1 MSKDPRDNASGPGD
15 PGSAGGEWW
24 DVESASGAGR
34 DGATGATGAGAAGAS
49 GEHRLGRNGGRRA
62 GGPSKDDAFAG
73 DGKYAPDEYGPDDYD
88 ADEYDAGDRID
99 DDLEDDGDVEE
110 KGGRRRG
117 IWAWLGVAAVLII
130 LFPVAIFGIAYMATD
145 VPEPEDLRNDQI
157 AVIYDKTGDNEIARI
172 VPEAGNRRAVN
183 LQDVPSVVR
192 NAVLAAEDRE
202 FYTNPGFSLSGYA
215 RAAWGVVTGNPSA
228 GGGSTI
234 TQQYV
239 KNAVVGNE
247 RTVTRKAKEL
257 VMSAKMA
264 REWSK
269 DEILEAYLNTIYFG
283 RNGYGIAAA
292 AEAYFGKKVEDLT
305 AADAAVL
312 AASIQRPSALDPW
325 TNRAEAEQRWN
336 YVLDGMVDMGVLTQ
350 ADRNAQTYPET
361 LDPALVPQ
369 QAPEPGPA
377 AMIKSQVLAE
387 LDREGITEQ
396 EVNTLG
402 LRVTTTIDPEAQKA
416 ALNAV
421 DNYMFSDDLRAAIVS
436 VEPKTGAVRAY
447 YGGNDPNGWDYANS
461 GLQTGST
468 FKIFA
473 LAAALDQDIP
483 LSAQYSSA
491 PVQSGPVTMQN
502 AGGASC
508 GVCPISESL
517 KQSLNT
523 PFIRLQR
530 DLANG
535 PTDTAKMAHRLG
547 VAESLPGIE
556 RTLVEEN
563 GQSLDGIALGQYQSR
578 PIDMAVGLGTLAND
592 GVYQQTHFV
601 EKVETV
607 NGEVLFE
614 REKKDGERR
623 VSEAVATN
631 VIDAMKPIA
640 SFNNHALAG
649 GRPSAAKT
657 GTTQLGDTGLNKDAW
672 MIGATPQLST
682 AVWVGNVDGS
692 ALYNAY
698 GGVMWG
704 ANTPSDLWKFTMDN
718 ALVNQNW
725 ENFSQPKPVNGVA
738 GAPAWSGNAPP
749 AGPGRDENSNEES
762 SEESSP
768 ALPEL
773 PEIPPPGGGIGDLLP
788 FPRPGDGGG
797 PGGGGGGGNGGGG
810 GGGGNEPV
818 PQPAPGPAP
827 EPAPGNN

>member
-24 DVESASGAGR
+24 DDDSAFGAGR
-34 DGATGATGAGAAGAS
+34 AGTDGAAGA
-49 GEHRLGRNGGRRA
+49 GGA
-62 GGPSKDDAFAG
+62 GGVADSAKDQSFG
-73 DGKYAPDEYGPDDYD
+73 VDGGYGPDDYD
-88 ADEYDAGDRID
+88 AHDADDYDVEDYGDEFGD
-99 DDLEDDGDVEE
+99 DDYGDAVEEDDDVDE
-110 KGGRRRG
+110 KGGRRRA
-117 IWAWLGVAAVLII
+117 IWAWLAAAAALII
-130 LFPVAIFGIAYMATD
+130 MFPLVIFGIAYVGTD
-145 VPEPEDLRNDQI
+145 VPEPEELLNDQI
-157 AVIYDKTGDNEIARI
+157 AVIYDKTGENEIARI
-172 VPEAGNRRAVN
+172 VPEAGNRRAVE
-183 LQDVPSVVR
+183 LDEVPSVVR

-292 AEAYFGKKVEDLT
+292 SEAYFGKPVGELT
-305 AADAAVL
+305 AAEAAVL

-325 TNRAEAEQRWN
+325 TNRPEAEQRWN
-336 YVLDGMVDMGVLTQ
+336 YVLDGMVEMGVLTQ
-350 ADRNAQTYPET
+350 SDRDAQAYPET

-402 LRVTTTIDPEAQKA
+402 LRVTTTIDPDVQQA
-416 ALNAV
+416 ALDAV
-421 DNYMFSDDLRAAIVS
+421 DNYLFSEDLRTAIVS
-436 VEPKTGAVRAY
+436 VEPGTGAVRGY
-447 YGGNDPNGWDYANS
+447 YGGDDPNGWDYANS

-491 PVQSGPVTMQN
+491 PVQSGNVTMYN

-530 DLANG
+530 DLKNG
-535 PTDTAKMAHRLG
+535 PSDTAKMAHRLG
-547 VAESLPGIE
+547 IAESIPGIE
-556 RTLVEEN
+556 HTLVEEN
-563 GQSLDGIALGQYQSR
+563 GESLDGIALGQYETR
-578 PIDMAVGLGTLAND
+578 PLDMAVGLATLAND

-614 REKKDGERR
+614 RETGDGDRR

-640 SFNNHALAG
+640 SYNNHALAG
-649 GRPSAAKT
+649 GRQSAAKT

-698 GGVMWG
+698 GGVMYG
-704 ANTPSDLWKFTMDN
+704 AHTPSDLWKYTMDN
-718 ALVNQNW
+718 ALVNADW
-725 ENFSQPKPVNGVA
+725 ETFTSPKPIAGVA
-738 GAPAWSGNAPP
+738 GAPAWSGGGGGGPAAPSGGDGGETAEETAEEEAP
-749 AGPGRDENSNEES
+749 AE
-762 SEESSP
+762 
-768 ALPEL
+768 PEL
-773 PEIPPPGGGIGDLLP
+773 PDIPIPGDGGGGGIGDLLP
-788 FPRPGDGGG
+788 FPAPGDGGG
-797 PGGGGGGGNGGGG
+797 QNGGGDG
-810 GGGGNEPV
+810 GGD
-818 PQPAPGPAP
+818 PAP
-827 EPAPGNN
+827 EPAPDN

>member
-15 PGSAGGEWW
+15 AGSAGGEWW
-24 DVESASGAGR
+24 DVDSTSGAGR
-34 DGATGATGAGAAGAS
+34 DGADGGADEGAAGAGAS
-49 GEHRLGRNGGRRA
+49 GAHRLGRNGNGGAADAAA
-62 GGPSKDDAFAG
+62 GSAKDDSLGRDG
-73 DGKYAPDEYGPDDYD
+73 DHDPEDYD
-88 ADEYDAGDRID
+88 AVDDRGDEFGDDR
-99 DDLEDDGDVEE
+99 EDEEDVEE

-117 IWAWLGVAAVLII
+117 IWAWLAVAAVLII
-130 LFPVAIFGIAYMATD
+130 LFPVAIFGIAYVATD
-145 VPEPEDLRNDQI
+145 VPEPEELANDQI
-157 AVIYDKTGDNEIARI
+157 AVIYDSSGENEIARI
-172 VPEAGNRRAVN
+172 VPEAGNRRAVE
-183 LQDVPSVVR
+183 LEEVPSVVR

-215 RAAWGVVTGNPSA
+215 RAAWGVITGNPSA

-239 KNAVVGNE
+239 KNAVVGDE
-247 RTVTRKAKEL
+247 RTITRKAKEL

-292 AEAYFGKKVEDLT
+292 AEAYFGKPVGELT

-312 AASIQRPSALDPW
+312 AASIQRPSTLDPW
-325 TNRAEAEQRWN
+325 TNRPEAEERWN
-336 YVLDGMVDMGVLTQ
+336 YVLDGMVEMGVLTQ

-402 LRVTTTIDPEAQKA
+402 LRVTTTIDPKAQEA
-416 ALNAV
+416 ALDAV
-421 DNYMFSDDLRAAIVS
+421 DNYLFSEDMRTAIVS
-436 VEPKTGAVRAY
+436 VEPGTGAVRAY
-447 YGGNDPNGWDYANS
+447 YGGEDPNGWDYANS

-491 PVQSGPVTMQN
+491 PVQSGSVTMYN

-508 GVCPISESL
+508 GVCPISEAL

-530 DLANG
+530 DLENG
-535 PTDTAKMAHRLG
+535 PTDTANMAHRLG
-547 VAESLPGIE
+547 VAESIPGIE
-556 RTLVEEN
+556 HTLVEEN
-563 GQSLDGIALGQYQSR
+563 GQSLDGITLGQYQTR
-578 PIDMAVGLGTLAND
+578 PLDMAVGLATLAND

-614 REKKDGERR
+614 RENGDGDRR

-640 SFNNHALAG
+640 SYNNHALAG
-649 GRPSAAKT
+649 GRQSAAKT

-698 GGVMWG
+698 GGVMYG
-704 ANTPSDLWKFTMDN
+704 ANTPSDLWKYTMDN
-718 ALVNQNW
+718 ALVDADW
-725 ENFSQPKPVNGVA
+725 ETFTSPKAVAGVA
-738 GAPAWSGNAPP
+738 GAPAWSGGGDAAAPTQEETTAEETTEEAPP
-749 AGPGRDENSNEES
+749 A
-762 SEESSP
+762 
-768 ALPEL
+768 APEL
-773 PEIPPPGGGIGDLLP
+773 PEIPAPGGGGGGGGIGDLLP
-788 FPRPGDGGG
+788 FPAPGDGGG
-797 PGGGGGGGNGGGG
+797 QNGGG
-810 GGGGNEPV
+810 GGGGNEP
-818 PQPAPGPAP
+818 AP
-827 EPAPGNN
+827 EPAPGN

>member
-24 DVESASGAGR
+24 DVDSASGAGR
-34 DGATGATGAGAAGAS
+34 DGTAGDAAGAEGDS
-49 GEHRLGRNGGRRA
+49 VVRGGRRDA
-62 GGPSKDDAFAG
+62 GDPGARDYGAG
-73 DGKYAPDEYGPDDYD
+73 DGD
-88 ADEYDAGDRID
+88 AGSYDAGDYDAEDDLD
-99 DDLEDDGDVEE
+99 DDVEDEVDDER
-110 KGGRRRG
+110 GGRRG
-117 IWAWLGVAAVLII
+117 MWAWLAVAAVLII
-130 LFPVAIFGIAYMATD
+130 LFPVAIFGIAYVATD
-145 VPEPEDLRNDQI
+145 VPEPEELANDQI
-157 AVIYDKTGDNEIARI
+157 AVIYDNSGDNEIARI
-172 VPEAGNRRAVN
+172 VPEAGNRRAVE
-183 LQDVPSVVR
+183 LEEVPSVVR

-239 KNAVVGNE
+239 KNAVVGDE

-292 AEAYFGKKVEDLT
+292 SEAYFGKPVGELT

-325 TNRAEAEQRWN
+325 TNRPEAEQRWN
-336 YVLDGMVDMGVLTQ
+336 YVLDGMVEMGVLTQ
-350 ADRNAQTYPET
+350 ADRNAQAYPET

-369 QAPEPGPA
+369 RAPEPGPA

-402 LRVTTTIDPEAQKA
+402 LRVTTTIDPEAQKS
-416 ALNAV
+416 ALDAV
-421 DNYMFSDDLRAAIVS
+421 ENYLFSDDMRAAIVS
-436 VEPKTGAVRAY
+436 VEPGTGAVRAY
-447 YGGNDPNGWDYANS
+447 YGGEDPNGWDYANS

-483 LSAQYSSA
+483 LSARYSSA
-491 PVQSGPVTMQN
+491 PVQSGNVTMYN

-530 DLANG
+530 DLKNG

-547 VAESLPGIE
+547 VAESIPGIE
-556 RTLVEEN
+556 RTLLEEN
-563 GQSLDGIALGQYQSR
+563 GEALDGITLGQYQTR
-578 PIDMAVGLGTLAND
+578 PLDMAVGLATLAND
-592 GVYQQTHFV
+592 GVHQQTHFV

-614 REKKDGERR
+614 REKNDGDRR

-640 SFNNHALAG
+640 SYNNHALAG
-649 GRPSAAKT
+649 GRQSAAKT

-698 GGVMWG
+698 GGVMYG
-704 ANTPSDLWKFTMDN
+704 SNTPSDLWKYTMDN
-718 ALVNQNW
+718 ALVNADW
-725 ENFSQPKPVNGVA
+725 ETFTAPSAVGGVA
-738 GAPAWSGNAPP
+738 GAPAWSGGGNAGPAAPAEQPATTEEETQEEAPP
-749 AGPGRDENSNEES
+749 AI
-762 SEESSP
+762 
-768 ALPEL
+768 PEL
-773 PEIPPPGGGIGDLLP
+773 PDIPPPPAGGGGGGIGDLLP
-788 FPRPGDGGG
+788 FPAPGDGGG
-797 PGGGGGGGNGGGG
+797 QNGGDGGGGNA
-810 GGGGNEPV
+810 
-818 PQPAPGPAP
+818 PAPAPAP
-827 EPAPGNN
+827 AN